1 MKSQPIDGIDLTVAQ
16 TLRLGMDSGTFLLI
30 EYVYGFELFG
40 SYETWRGGWRVTDP
54 TVRDFRHNRQG
65 TFQLTVESARIEDAI
80 TQWATARA
88 ECQRI
93 AADITVQARE
103 TELTGAAAS
112 DAVTRAFD
120 RLRERGR

>member
-1 MKSQPIDGIDLTVAQ
+1 MSADLVVAR
-16 TLRLGMDSGTFLLI
+16 TLKLGMDSGTFLLI

-40 SYETWRGGWRVTDP
+40 SYETWRGGWRITDP
-54 TVRDFRHNRQG
+54 KVRDFRHNRQG

-80 TQWATARA
+80 RQWATARA

-93 AADITVQARE
+93 EADITEQARE
-103 TELTGAAAS
+103 TELTGDVAA

-120 RLRERGR
+120 KLREKGGV